1 MTRDDVSPTTTYRDS
16 SSRPLCE
23 RLSSSQLLGADVMK
37 SLLALTL
44 AAALAVACSKTEQQQ
59 ADSAPPPSSGAQPA
73 SPQPA
78 SPPPAV
84 TSPAPTAESAQA
96 PAPQK
101 SAAPAKPAP
110 SSPATSA
117 STAPS
122 PSAAPAPPQKPVE
135 PPPPEFRTV
144 TIPAGTSLAVSVL
157 SNLGSK
163 TSQVEDLVKGAMAK
177 SLVIDG
183 ITAVPKGAE
192 VRGVVSDAKES
203 GRVKGK
209 ATLGIAFDRLV
220 VRGET
225 HQLQTAP
232 VVLEAQDKK
241 SDDVKKGGLGAG
253 VGAVVGGIAG
263 GGTGAAIGAVAGGAG
278 TVLATKGKEVEVP
291 AGTIVNVL
299 LQSPLTLQ
307 VPIKQQ

>member
-1 MTRDDVSPTTTYRDS
+1 MP
-16 SSRPLCE
+16 
-23 RLSSSQLLGADVMK
+23 
-37 SLLALTL
+37 
-44 AAALAVACSKTEQQQ
+44 
-59 ADSAPPPSSGAQPA
+59 APPP
-73 SPQPA
+73 
-78 SPPPAV
+78 
-84 TSPAPTAESAQA
+84 
-96 PAPQK
+96 
-101 SAAPAKPAP
+101 
-110 SSPATSA
+110 
-117 STAPS
+117 
-122 PSAAPAPPQKPVE
+122 KPVE

-192 VRGVVSDAKES
+192 LRGVVSDAKES

-241 SDDVKKGGLGAG
+241 SDDVKKGGLGAAA
-253 VGAVVGGIAG
+253 GAVVGGIAG
-263 GGTGAAIGAVAGGAG
+263 GGSGAAIGAVAGGAG
-278 TVLATKGKEVEVP
+278 TVLATKGREIEVP

-307 VPIKQQ
+307 VPIKPE

>member
-1 MTRDDVSPTTTYRDS
+1 
-16 SSRPLCE
+16 
-23 RLSSSQLLGADVMK
+23 MK

-44 AAALAVACSKTEQQQ
+44 AAALAVACTKTEQQP
-59 ADSAPPPSSGAQPA
+59 ADSAQPPSSGAQPA

-84 TSPAPTAESAQA
+84 TPPAPAAESAQA

-117 STAPS
+117 STAAAPP
-122 PSAAPAPPQKPVE
+122 PSAAPAPPPKPAE
-135 PPPPEFRTV
+135 PPPPAFRTV
-144 TIPAGTSLAVSVL
+144 TVPAGTSLAVSVL

-163 TSQVEDLVKGAMAK
+163 TSQVEDVVKGALAK
-177 SLVIDG
+177 PLVIDG
-183 ITAVPKGAE
+183 ITAVPQGAE
-192 VRGVVSDAKES
+192 MRGVVSEAKES

-209 ATLGIAFDRLV
+209 ASLGIAFDRLV

-241 SDDVKKGGLGAG
+241 SDDVKKGGLGAAA
-253 VGAVVGGIAG
+253 GAVVGGIAG

-278 TVLATKGKEVEVP
+278 TVLATKGREVELP

-299 LQSPLTLQ
+299 MQSPLTLQ

>member
-1 MTRDDVSPTTTYRDS
+1 
-16 SSRPLCE
+16 
-23 RLSSSQLLGADVMK
+23 MK

-44 AAALAVACSKTEQQQ
+44 AAALAVACTKTEERR
-59 ADSAPPPSSGAQPA
+59 ADSAQPQPSSAQPTSPPPASQQPT
-73 SPQPA
+73 SPL
-78 SPPPAV
+78 PAV
-84 TSPAPTAESAQA
+84 TSPAPSAESARQA
-96 PAPQK
+96 PPPQT
-101 SAAPAKPAP
+101 SAAPVKPPP
-110 SSPATSA
+110 S

-122 PSAAPAPPQKPVE
+122 ASAADTPPTATAAPPPKPVE
-135 PPPPEFRTV
+135 PPPPPPPAFRAVTV
-144 TIPAGTSLAVSVL
+144 PAGTSLAVSVL
-157 SNLGSK
+157 SALGSK
-163 TSQVEDLVKGAMAK
+163 TSQVEDLVKGALAK
-177 SLVIDG
+177 PLVIDG
-183 ITAVPKGAE
+183 ITAVPQGAE
-192 VRGVVSDAKES
+192 LRGVVSDAKES

-253 VGAVVGGIAG
+253 LGAVVGGIAG

-278 TVLATKGKEVEVP
+278 TVLATKGREIEVP
-291 AGTIVNVL
+291 AGTVINVL

-307 VPIKQQ
+307 VPIKQQQ

>member
-1 MTRDDVSPTTTYRDS
+1 
-16 SSRPLCE
+16 
-23 RLSSSQLLGADVMK
+23 MK

-44 AAALAVACSKTEQQQ
+44 AAALAVACTKTEQQQ
-59 ADSAPPPSSGAQPA
+59 ADSAQPPSSGAQPA

-84 TSPAPTAESAQA
+84 TSPAPAAESASQA
-96 PAPQK
+96 TAPQK
-101 SAAPAKPAP
+101 SSPPAKPTP

-117 STAPS
+117 SSAAP
-122 PSAAPAPPQKPVE
+122 PSAAPAPPPKPVE
-135 PPPPEFRTV
+135 PPPPAFRTV
-144 TIPAGTSLAVSVL
+144 TVPAGTSLAVSVL

-163 TSQVEDLVKGAMAK
+163 TSQVEDVVKGALATP
-177 SLVIDG
+177 LVIDG

-192 VRGVVSDAKES
+192 MRGVVSEAKES

-209 ATLGIAFDRLV
+209 ASLGIAFDRLV

-241 SDDVKKGGLGAG
+241 SDDVKKGGLGAAA
-253 VGAVVGGIAG
+253 GAVVGGIAG

-291 AGTIVNVL
+291 AGTVINVL
-299 LQSPLTLQ
+299 MQSPLTLQ

>member
-1 MTRDDVSPTTTYRDS
+1 
-16 SSRPLCE
+16 
-23 RLSSSQLLGADVMK
+23 MK

-44 AAALAVACSKTEQQQ
+44 AAALAVACSKNEQQH
-59 ADSAPPPSSGAQPA
+59 ADSAPPPSSGAPPA

-78 SPPPAV
+78 SPPPEV
-84 TSPAPTAESAQA
+84 TSPAPAAESAQA

-117 STAPS
+117 STAAAPS
-122 PSAAPAPPQKPVE
+122 PSAAPAPPQKPAE
-135 PPPPEFRTV
+135 PPPPPPPAFKTV
-144 TIPAGTSLAVSVL
+144 TVPAGTSLAVSVL

-163 TSQVEDLVKGAMAK
+163 TSQVEDVVKGALAK

-192 VRGVVSDAKES
+192 MRGVVSDAKES

-209 ATLGIAFDRLV
+209 ASLGIAFDRLV

-225 HQLQTAP
+225 HQIQTAP

-241 SDDVKKGGLGAG
+241 SDDVKKGGLGAAA
-253 VGAVVGGIAG
+253 GAVVGGIAG
-263 GGTGAAIGAVAGGAG
+263 GGSGAAIGAVAGGAG

-291 AGTIVNVL
+291 AGTVVNVL
-299 LQSPLTLQ
+299 MQSPLTLQ
-307 VPIKQQ
+307 VPIKPE

>member
-1 MTRDDVSPTTTYRDS
+1 
-16 SSRPLCE
+16 
-23 RLSSSQLLGADVMK
+23 MK

-44 AAALAVACSKTEQQQ
+44 AAALAVACSKTEQPQ

-84 TSPAPTAESAQA
+84 TSPVPAAESAQA

-101 SAAPAKPAP
+101 SAAPPRPAP

-117 STAPS
+117 STAAAPP
-122 PSAAPAPPQKPVE
+122 PSAAPAPPPKPVE
-135 PPPPEFRTV
+135 PAFRTV
-144 TIPAGTSLAVSVL
+144 TVPAGTSLAVSVL

-163 TSQVEDLVKGAMAK
+163 TSQVEDVVKGALAK
-177 SLVIDG
+177 PLVIDG
-183 ITAVPKGAE
+183 ITAVPQGAE
-192 VRGVVSDAKES
+192 MRGVVSDAKES

-209 ATLGIAFDRLV
+209 ASLGIAFDRLV

-225 HQLQTAP
+225 HQIQTAP

-241 SDDVKKGGLGAG
+241 SDDVKKGGLGAAA
-253 VGAVVGGIAG
+253 GAVVGGIAG

-291 AGTIVNVL
+291 AGTVINVL
-299 LQSPLTLQ
+299 MQSPLTLQ